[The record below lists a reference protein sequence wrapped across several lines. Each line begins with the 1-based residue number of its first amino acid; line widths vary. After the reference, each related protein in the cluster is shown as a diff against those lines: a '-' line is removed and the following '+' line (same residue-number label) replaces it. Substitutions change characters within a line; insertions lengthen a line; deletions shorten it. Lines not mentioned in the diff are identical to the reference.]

1 MLVRTD
7 RSLDAWNA
15 SPRYRWW
22 VLWTVLAGLFS
33 IEVTFTVFVVAFPKV
48 ATELHTSVG
57 TLTWVV
63 TGPLL
68 AFGVMAPVLGKASD
82 LWGHRR
88 LYLWGLAGGIVC
100 AALTASAPN
109 VGSLIA
115 VRTLEGLEGAACGA
129 ASMALIFQVFERG
142 DRVKAMG
149 WWSLVGAGG
158 PVVGVALGAP
168 IIEHVGWRWLFVGQI
183 PVSLSAL
190 VLAAV
195 LLPSSRRVD
204 DRSAGQASGAERHLD
219 WLGASTLALSVSA
232 LLFGLNRGPEWGW
245 TSPGVLAAFFVVPA
259 AAYAFVA
266 AERRADDP
274 LIPLAYLRRRN
285 FAFPIA
291 AQVFANFAYMGG
303 FILAPL
309 LLERVYGLSESH
321 VGLVVIARP
330 LAFSLSAPI
339 AGYLAVRLGERTSV
353 VAGAL
358 AVGASML
365 VFASLG
371 PRSADLVIV
380 GALVLSGIG
389 LGVATPSVA
398 ASVANAV
405 DDVDLGVASAAQ
417 QLMAQLGIVA
427 GIQVMAT
434 IQVSAEASVG
444 LMGSFRQAYLVG
456 ALVSVGAVVCGAF
469 VRRHQRERTEPAV
482 VGATL
487 PTR

>member
-1 MLVRTD
+1 M
-7 RSLDAWNA
+7 
-15 SPRYRWW
+15 
-22 VLWTVLAGLFS
+22 
-33 IEVTFTVFVVAFPKV
+33 
-48 ATELHTSVG
+48 
-57 TLTWVV
+57 
-63 TGPLL
+63 
-68 AFGVMAPVLGKASD
+68 
-82 LWGHRR
+82 
-88 LYLWGLAGGIVC
+88 
-100 AALTASAPN
+100 
-109 VGSLIA
+109 
-115 VRTLEGLEGAACGA
+115 
-129 ASMALIFQVFERG
+129 
-142 DRVKAMG
+142 
-149 WWSLVGAGG
+149 
-158 PVVGVALGAP
+158 
-168 IIEHVGWRWLFVGQI
+168 
-183 PVSLSAL
+183 
-190 VLAAV
+190 
-195 LLPSSRRVD
+195 
-204 DRSAGQASGAERHLD
+204 
-219 WLGASTLALSVSA
+219 SA

-434 IQVSAEASVG
+434 IQVSASVG

>member
-1 MLVRTD
+1 MG
-7 RSLDAWNA
+7 LDE
-15 SPRYRWW
+15 SP
-22 VLWTVLAGLFS
+22 V
-33 IEVTFTVFVVAFPKV
+33 
-48 ATELHTSVG
+48 
-57 TLTWVV
+57 
-63 TGPLL
+63 
-68 AFGVMAPVLGKASD
+68 
-82 LWGHRR
+82 
-88 LYLWGLAGGIVC
+88 
-100 AALTASAPN
+100 
-109 VGSLIA
+109 
-115 VRTLEGLEGAACGA
+115 
-129 ASMALIFQVFERG
+129 
-142 DRVKAMG
+142 
-149 WWSLVGAGG
+149 
-158 PVVGVALGAP
+158 
-168 IIEHVGWRWLFVGQI
+168 
-183 PVSLSAL
+183 
-190 VLAAV
+190 
-195 LLPSSRRVD
+195 
-204 DRSAGQASGAERHLD
+204 
-219 WLGASTLALSVSA
+219 
-232 LLFGLNRGPEWGW
+232 
-245 TSPGVLAAFFVVPA
+245 VLAAFFVVPA

-380 GALVLSGIG
+380 GALVLSGVG

-469 VRRHQRERTEPAV
+469 VRRHQRQRTEPTIA
-482 VGATL
+482 GATV

>member
-1 MLVRTD
+1 MLDDEDGD
-7 RSLDAWNA
+7 RL
-15 SPRYRWW
+15 
-22 VLWTVLAGLFS
+22 
-33 IEVTFTVFVVAFPKV
+33 
-48 ATELHTSVG
+48 
-57 TLTWVV
+57 
-63 TGPLL
+63 
-68 AFGVMAPVLGKASD
+68 
-82 LWGHRR
+82 
-88 LYLWGLAGGIVC
+88 
-100 AALTASAPN
+100 
-109 VGSLIA
+109 
-115 VRTLEGLEGAACGA
+115 GAAWIL
-129 ASMALIFQVFERG
+129 AL
-142 DRVKAMG
+142 
-149 WWSLVGAGG
+149 
-158 PVVGVALGAP
+158 PVPCAD
-168 IIEHVGWRWLFVGQI
+168 Q
-183 PVSLSAL
+183 
-190 VLAAV
+190 
-195 LLPSSRRVD
+195 
-204 DRSAGQASGAERHLD
+204 AERHLD
-219 WLGASTLALSVSA
+219 WLGASTLALPVSA

-405 DDVDLGVASAAQ
+405 DEENLGIAGAAQ
-417 QLMAQLGIVA
+417 QLLTQVGIVA
-427 GIQVMAT
+427 GIQLAETVQAARESVVGVVASYHEAYLLAGAACVLGL
-434 IQVSAEASVG
+434 ICGLFVKSAERG
-444 LMGSFRQAYLVG
+444 E
-456 ALVSVGAVVCGAF
+456 
-469 VRRHQRERTEPAV
+469 REPRIAPLIREA
-482 VGATL
+482 A
-487 PTR
+487 

>member
-1 MLVRTD
+1 L
-7 RSLDAWNA
+7 
-15 SPRYRWW
+15 
-22 VLWTVLAGLFS
+22 VLWTVLVGLFS

-48 ATELHTSVG
+48 ASELHTSVS

-88 LYLWGLAGGIVC
+88 LYLWGLAGGVVC
-100 AALTASAPN
+100 AALTAVAPN
-109 VGSLIA
+109 VGTLIA

-129 ASMALIFQVFERG
+129 ASMALIFQVFDRG

-168 IIEHVGWRWLFVGQI
+168 IIERVGWRWLFVGQI
-183 PVSLSAL
+183 PLSLAAL
-190 VLAAV
+190 VLAAA
-195 LLPSSRRVD
+195 LLPSGRRGGVH
-204 DRSAGQASGAERHLD
+204 RLD
-219 WLGASTLALSVSA
+219 WLGAGTLALSVSA

-245 TSPGVLAAFFVVPA
+245 TSPRVLAAAIVVPA
-259 AAYAFVA
+259 AAFAFVTV
-266 AERRADDP
+266 ERRAAEP

-285 FAFPIA
+285 FAFPIGV
-291 AQVFANFAYMGG
+291 QVFANFAYMGG

-309 LLERVYGLSESH
+309 LLERVYRLSEAH

-358 AVGASML
+358 AVAASML

-371 PRSADLVIV
+371 PRSADLAIV
-380 GALVLSGIG
+380 GALVLSGVG

-417 QLMAQLGIVA
+417 QLMAQIGIVA

-444 LMGSFRQAYLVG
+444 LIGSFRQAYLVG
-456 ALVSVGAVVCGAF
+456 AIVSVGAVVCGAF
-469 VRRHQRERTEPAV
+469 VRRHHRHPTDPAL
-482 VGATL
+482 ATVS
-487 PTR
+487 TR

>member
-1 MLVRTD
+1 M
-7 RSLDAWNA
+7 
-15 SPRYRWW
+15 
-22 VLWTVLAGLFS
+22 LWTVLAGLFS

-48 ATELHTSVG
+48 ASELHTTVG

-68 AFGVMAPVLGKASD
+68 AFGVMAPLLGKVSD

-88 LYLWGLAGGIVC
+88 LYLCGLAGGVVC
-100 AALTASAPN
+100 AALTAVAPN
-109 VGSLIA
+109 VGTLIA

-129 ASMALIFQVFERG
+129 ASMALIFQVFDRG

-183 PVSLSAL
+183 PLSLTAL
-190 VLAAV
+190 ALAAA
-195 LLPSSRRVD
+195 LLPSGRRGG
-204 DRSAGQASGAERHLD
+204 GQRLD
-219 WLGASTLALSVSA
+219 WLGAATLALSVGA

-245 TSPGVLAAFFVVPA
+245 TSPGVLTAFVIVPA
-259 AAYAFVA
+259 AAAAFVA
-266 AERRADDP
+266 VERRAAEP

-285 FAFPIA
+285 FAFPIGV
-291 AQVFANFAYMGG
+291 QVFANFAYMGG

-309 LLERVYGLSESH
+309 LLERVYRLSESH

-330 LAFSLSAPI
+330 LAFSLSAPV

-371 PRSADLVIV
+371 PRSADLAIV
-380 GALVLSGIG
+380 GALVLSGVG

-405 DDVDLGVASAAQ
+405 DDEDLGVASAAQ
-417 QLMAQLGIVA
+417 QLMAQVGIVA

-444 LMGSFRQAYLVG
+444 LVGSFRQAYLVG
-456 ALVSVGAVVCGAF
+456 ALVSLGAVVCGAF
-469 VRRHQRERTEPAV
+469 VRRHQRQQTNQTL
-482 VGATL
+482 VGATAV
-487 PTR
+487 TR

>member
-1 MLVRTD
+1 M
-7 RSLDAWNA
+7 
-15 SPRYRWW
+15 
-22 VLWTVLAGLFS
+22 
-33 IEVTFTVFVVAFPKV
+33 FVVAFPKV
-48 ATELHTSVG
+48 ASELHTSVA

-68 AFGVMAPVLGKASD
+68 AFGVMAPLLGKASD

-88 LYLWGLAGGIVC
+88 LYLWGLAGGVVC
-100 AALTASAPN
+100 AALTAVAPN
-109 VGSLIA
+109 VGTLIA

-129 ASMALIFQVFERG
+129 ASMALIFQVFDRG

-183 PVSLSAL
+183 PLSLTAL

-195 LLPSSRRVD
+195 LLPSGRR
-204 DRSAGQASGAERHLD
+204 SGGHHLD
-219 WLGASTLALSVSA
+219 WLGAATLALSVSA

-245 TSPGVLAAFFVVPA
+245 TSPGVLLAAIIVPA
-259 AAYAFVA
+259 AAAAFVA
-266 AERRADDP
+266 VERRAPEP

-285 FAFPIA
+285 FAFPIGV
-291 AQVFANFAYMGG
+291 QVFANFAYMGG

-309 LLERVYGLSESH
+309 LLERVYRLSESH

-330 LAFSLSAPI
+330 LAFSLTAPI
-339 AGYLAVRLGERTSV
+339 AGYLAVRLGERTSA

-371 PRSADLVIV
+371 PRSADLAIV
-380 GALVLSGIG
+380 GALVLSGVG

-405 DDVDLGVASAAQ
+405 DDEDLGVASAAQ
-417 QLMAQLGIVA
+417 QLMAQVGIVA

-434 IQVSAEASVG
+434 IQVSAEASAG
-444 LMGSFRQAYLVG
+444 LVGSFRQAYLVG
-456 ALVSVGAVVCGAF
+456 ALVSLGAVVCGAF
-469 VRRHQRERTEPAV
+469 VRRHHRNQPEPV
-482 VGATL
+482 VAGAAL
-487 PTR
+487 PTP